1 MRYGALYVHWKPG
14 WGASYDLPDYEVQW
28 RDMSL
33 PDRPE
38 NWSSDIKRSQQ
49 RNIWVGGLTNG
60 RTYVVRLRAFKG
72 SKVSD
77 WVVRSGVPSAQPTP
91 TPTINEYATCFGDS
105 AAWIRDYSAYRPKN
119 SYKASDGDVEI
130 EQTFLNPRSDSGE
143 TTWRFGLKIREWND
157 GRYALHFIVINDRTW
172 TFELQGDTNQVLDS
186 GTLPESV
193 YDNRVSDPVSVEG
206 WYAPGYCYVPSQ
218 YRNTLKAVSKGTYAQ
233 FSKAPYSKD
242 TYEFQFFVNDFEVAL
257 NIDDEDLD
265 LMEETVFKQLD
276 QIGGRIFENPNDL
289 WQIRAVKE
297 CNYHK
302 CFLLQPGKNTRFGGL
317 FQPEDHR
324 RGR

>member
-1 MRYGALYVHWKPG
+1 MAHSTFIGNPDGARCTICRIMKCS
-14 WGASYDLPDYEVQW
+14 GAI
-28 RDMSL
+28 MSL

-38 NWSSDIKRSQQ
+38 NWTSEIKRSQQ
-49 RNIWVGGLTNG
+49 RNIWIGRLTNK
-60 RTYVVRLRAFKG
+60 RTYVVRLRAFKD
-72 SKVSD
+72 SEVSD
-77 WVVRSGVPSAQPTP
+77 WAVRVGIPSAQPTP
-91 TPTINEYATCFGDS
+91 TPTITEYATCFGDS

-143 TTWRFGLKIREWND
+143 TTWRYGLKIREWND
-157 GRYALHFIVINDRTW
+157 GRYALHFIVNNDRTW
-172 TFELQGDTNQVLDS
+172 TFELQGDRNQVLDS

-218 YRNTLKAVSKGTYAQ
+218 YRNTLKAVSK
-233 FSKAPYSKD
+233 D
-242 TYEFQFFVNDFEVAL
+242 TYEFQFFVNDFEVDL
-257 NIDDEDLD
+257 DIDDEDLD
-265 LMEETVFKQLD
+265 LLEETVFKQLD
-276 QIGGRIFENPNDL
+276 QISPRFIENPNDL

-297 CNYHK
+297 CDYRY

-324 RGR
+324 QGR